1 MRAGRTTM
9 TLWKV
14 LAASA
19 VGLLCATSVLP
30 QNAALAQGMMQQTQA
45 APPTVRVR
53 GTITAID
60 GGVLTVKARDGAEMK
75 LKLADNAPVNQIVKA
90 TLADVKTGAYVAVTG
105 LPQPDGSQ
113 KALAVFIF
121 PEAQRGLAEGYRPW
135 DFAANSTMTNAT
147 VDNQVKGVDGQTL
160 TVKYKDGEQKVLVT
174 PTTEITEAA
183 RKSAA
188 DLKPGQ
194 KVTVFAAK
202 KQPDGTLE
210 APNLSFGDYGV
221 WR

>member
-1 MRAGRTTM
+1 M

-19 VGLLCATSVLP
+19 VGLLCATSVL

-75 LKLADNAPVNQIVKA
+75 LKLADNAPVNEIVKA
-90 TLADVKTGAYVAVTG
+90 SLADVKTGAYVAVTG

-113 KALAVFIF
+113 KALALFIF

>member
-1 MRAGRTTM
+1 M

-14 LAASA
+14 LGASA
-19 VGLLCATSVLP
+19 VALLCAASMQP
-30 QNAALAQGMMQQTQA
+30 RQAAVAQGMMQQTQA
-45 APPTVRVR
+45 APPPVRVR
-53 GTITAID
+53 ATITSID

-75 LKLADNAPVNQIVKA
+75 LKLADNAPVNEIVKA
-90 TLADVKTGAYVAVTG
+90 SLADVKPGAYVAVTG
-105 LPQPDGSQ
+105 MPQPHGSQ

-121 PEAQRGLAEGYRPW
+121 SEAQRGLAEGYRPW
-135 DFAANSTMTNAT
+135 DFAPNSTMTNAT
-147 VDNQVKGVDGQTL
+147 VDNQVAGVQGQTL

-174 PTTEITEAA
+174 PATEVTAA
-183 RKSAA
+183 TKKSAA

-194 KVTVFAAK
+194 KILVFAAK

-210 APNLSFGDYGV
+210 APNISFGDYGV

>member
-1 MRAGRTTM
+1 M
-9 TLWKV
+9 TSWKL

-19 VGLLCATSVLP
+19 VALLCAASILP
-30 QNAALAQGMMQQTQA
+30 QQAALAQVLAQGMMQQTQA
-45 APPTVRVR
+45 APPPVRVR
-53 GTITAID
+53 ATITSID
-60 GGVLTVKARDGAEMK
+60 GGVLTVKTRDGAEMK
-75 LKLADNAPVNQIVKA
+75 LKLADNAPVNEIVKA
-90 TLADVKTGAYVAVTG
+90 SLSDVKTGAYIAVTG
-105 LPQPDGSQ
+105 MPQPDGSQ
-113 KALAVFIF
+113 KALSVYIF

-135 DFAANSTMTNAT
+135 DFAPNSTMTNAT
-147 VDNQVKGVDGQTL
+147 VDTQVGAKDGQTL

-174 PTTEITEAA
+174 PATEITVAS

-194 KVTVFAAK
+194 KISVFAAK

-210 APNLSFGDYGV
+210 APNISFGDYGV

>member
-1 MRAGRTTM
+1 M

-14 LAASA
+14 LGASA
-19 VGLLCATSVLP
+19 VALLCAASMQPRQT
-30 QNAALAQGMMQQTQA
+30 ALAQGMMQQTQA
-45 APPTVRVR
+45 APAPVRLR
-53 GTITAID
+53 ATITGIN

-75 LKLADNAPVNQIVKA
+75 LKLADNAPVNEIVKA
-90 TLADVKTGAYVAVTG
+90 SLADVKPGAYVAVTG

-121 PEAQRGLAEGYRPW
+121 SEAQRGLGEGYRPW
-135 DFAANSTMTNAT
+135 DFAPNSTMTNAT
-147 VDNQVKGVDGQTL
+147 VDTQAAGNDGQTL
-160 TVKYKDGEQKVLVT
+160 TVKYKGGEQKVLIT
-174 PTTEITEAA
+174 PATEITAA
-183 RKSAA
+183 TRKSAA

-194 KVTVFAAK
+194 KVSTFGAK
-202 KQPDGTLE
+202 PQPDGSLE

>member
-1 MRAGRTTM
+1 M

-19 VGLLCATSVLP
+19 VALLCAVSISP
-30 QNAALAQGMMQQTQA
+30 QVLAQGMMQQTQA
-45 APPTVRVR
+45 APPPVRVR
-53 GTITAID
+53 ATITSID

-75 LKLADNAPVNQIVKA
+75 LKLADNAPVNEIVKA
-90 TLADVKTGAYVAVTG
+90 SLADVKNGAYVAVTG

-113 KALAVFIF
+113 KAFAVYIF

-135 DFAANSTMTNAT
+135 DFAPNSTMTNAT
-147 VDNQVKGVDGQTL
+147 VDTQVDAKDGQTL

-174 PTTEITEAA
+174 PATEITAST

-194 KVTVFAAK
+194 KVSVFAAK

-210 APNLSFGDYGV
+210 APNISFGDYGV